1 MFAEDEIPEPV
12 IRKRLK
18 REKRKSEAKNGGENK
33 PAEEEEVEEEVEE
46 EREKEGREEEGERG
60 EKGDISAVTSLQGE
74 SPAELSD
81 SGDEEGDSDSSTTDI
96 EGDIFFNDH
105 HSEQV
110 RMMS

>member
-1 MFAEDEIPEPV
+1 M

-33 PAEEEEVEEEVEE
+33 PAEEEEVEEEVEEEEE